1 MSASVEILRVRGAAL
16 LQDGGRRGHMHEGVP
31 PGGALVPELL
41 ARANLAVGNRWD
53 APAIEVFGALT
64 LALRQGCPRLATE
77 GGALAEHGDDR
88 GGGDGT
94 HEIAGPRYVAVA
106 GGFEAPL
113 VMGGRGALP
122 SAGIGAWLRKGD
134 VLRSLTTAHAS
145 SARARDAS
153 VEARDTT
160 LTAEA
165 IRVVRGPDLERFGD
179 ATWPTFLEATFAF
192 TGLGDRMGTRL
203 RGARL
208 EHRDPGHG
216 SARSFPMARGAIQVP
231 SSGELIVLGPDHP
244 TTGGYPVVATVI
256 RADLGR
262 FAMGEGA
269 GRSARFVE
277 VSVELAH
284 AAWREHRARHG
295 MLP

>member
-1 MSASVEILRVRGAAL
+1 
-16 LQDGGRRGHMHEGVP
+16 MHEGVP

-41 ARANLAVGNRWD
+41 ARANFAVGNRWD

-64 LALRQGCPRLATE
+64 LALREGSPRLATE
-77 GGALAEHGDDR
+77 GGALAQHGDDR
-88 GGGDGT
+88 GADEGT
-94 HEIAGPRYVAVA
+94 HEIAGARYVAVA

-122 SAGIGAWLRKGD
+122 SAGIGAWLRKGE
-134 VLRSLTTAHAS
+134 VLRSLARAS
-145 SARARDAS
+145 SARADAHAIP
-153 VEARDTT
+153 VEARDAT
-160 LTAEA
+160 LAEEA
-165 IRVVRGPDLERFGD
+165 IRVVRGPDLERFAD
-179 ATWPTFLEATFAF
+179 AAWRTFLETSFAF

-203 RGARL
+203 RGAMLAR
-208 EHRDPGHG
+208 RDEGDG

-231 SSGELIVLGPDHP
+231 SSDELVVLGPDHP

-262 FAMGEGA
+262 FAMRDGP
-269 GRSARFVE
+269 GRSARFAE
-277 VSVELAH
+277 VSVELAQ

>member
-1 MSASVEILRVRGAAL
+1 M
-16 LQDGGRRGHMHEGVP
+16 
-31 PGGALVPELL
+31 PELL

-64 LALRQGCPRLATE
+64 LALRGGSPRLATE
-77 GGALAEHGDDR
+77 RGALAEHGDD
-88 GGGDGT
+88 GEHGDGVRK
-94 HEIAGPRYVAVA
+94 IAAARYIAIA

-122 SAGIGAWLRKGD
+122 SAGIGAWLREGD
-134 VLRSLTTAHAS
+134 VLRSPARASNARADSHAHATPVD
-145 SARARDAS
+145 ARDA
-153 VEARDTT
+153 A
-160 LTAEA
+160 LTEEA
-165 IRVVRGPDLERFGD
+165 IRVVRGPDLERFAD
-179 ATWPTFLEATFAF
+179 AAWPTFLATAFTF

-203 RGARL
+203 RGAMLAR
-208 EHRDPGHG
+208 RDEGDA

-244 TTGGYPVVATVI
+244 TTGGYPVVAAVI

-262 FAMGEGA
+262 FAMRDGA

-284 AAWREHRARHG
+284 EAWREHRARYG
-295 MLP
+295 MLA